1 MFSSNKIAA
10 ILAIIATICFG
21 VLIALQF
28 AEWSYYRAEPTLWPP
43 TAAR

>member
-10 ILAIIATICFG
+10 ILALIATLCFG
-21 VLIALQF
+21 ALVALQF
-28 AEWSYYRAEPTLWPP
+28 AEWNYYRAEPSLWP